1 MCRKKTVSVIDEN
14 RKEYQ
19 KFFGIEGN
27 EQYLIYYE
35 KSDDGQTGYIV
46 YIDNDFDL
54 DYIDKRDK
62 STWTQEEVQ
71 EFHRAYGKL
80 QKAEAAPCHNLR
92 KRHLLSFKRFL
103 GSAYLQILEKDFSGV
118 DKIIQEADEY
128 LRQRNVEMA
137 RELFLQSGLPVAAAA
152 AVAGFAM
159 YFMGYFNTWLYGI
172 LFGIFGA
179 FFSIWIRYGKEEMT
193 GLASKSLHYLES
205 VSRLFIG
212 AIAAVLV
219 MFIARSGLLIS
230 IQVTNNNLIFLNCV
244 LGFAAGFSERLV
256 PSLLEKLISKQ
267 TK

>member
-1 MCRKKTVSVIDEN
+1 MCRKKTASVIDEN

-35 KSDDGQTGYIV
+35 MSDDGRTGYIV
-46 YIDNDFDL
+46 YIDNDFDI
-54 DYIDKRDK
+54 DYIDNRDK
-62 STWTQEEVQ
+62 STWTPEEVQ
-71 EFHRAYGKL
+71 AFQRAFGKL
-80 QKAEAAPCHNLR
+80 QQAEAAPCHNLR
-92 KRHLLSFKRFL
+92 KRHLLSFKLFL
-103 GSAYLQILEKDFSGV
+103 GRAYLQILEKDFSEV
-118 DKIIQEADEY
+118 DNIIQEANEY

-137 RELFLQSGLPVAAAA
+137 RELFLQSGLSVTAAA
-152 AVAGFAM
+152 AVAGLIM
-159 YFMGYFNTWLYGI
+159 YFTGHSNTWLYGI

-179 FFSIWIRYGKEEMT
+179 FFSIWMRYGKEEMT

-212 AIAAVLV
+212 AIAAVLA

-230 IQVTNNNLIFLNCV
+230 LQVSSNNLIFLNCI